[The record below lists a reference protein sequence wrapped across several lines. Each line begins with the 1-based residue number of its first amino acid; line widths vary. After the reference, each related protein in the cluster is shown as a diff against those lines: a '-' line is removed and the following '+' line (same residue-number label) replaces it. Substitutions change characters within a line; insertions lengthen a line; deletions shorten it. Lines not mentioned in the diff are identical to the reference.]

1 MPQIRLGGGQA
12 AAEIMT
18 VDDPAEVFAHMFA
31 FRDHGADETVQSGNA
46 DAASA
51 RMSVIIVIADMIEI
65 ISIVEDADPDQFG
78 IVFRIHKKLSFP
90 CLFCSVICG
99 MILKSFHTRNISN
112 LNIARFFQKSSAFV
126 KKRRDN

>member
-31 FRDHGADETVQSGNA
+31 FRDHGADETVQSGDA

-51 RMSVIIVIADMIEI
+51 GMAVIIIVAYMIEI

-78 IVFRIHKKLSFP
+78 VIFRVHSGQALSNFS
-90 CLFCSVICG
+90 SV
-99 MILKSFHTRNISN
+99 
-112 LNIARFFQKSSAFV
+112 Q
-126 KKRRDN
+126 